1 MKRLLGILLMVGL
14 LYGLLVGSD
23 DKARSWT
30 NQQTIA
36 NRLGFYGVLTVG
48 VGVLIVAGGIDLSI
62 GSVIGLGAVCFG
74 LMLEKGHSP
83 LLAALLV
90 LGGAALIGL
99 FHGLL
104 VTKLGLQPFLVTL
117 CGLF

>member
-48 VGVLIVAGGIDLSI
+48 VGILIVSGGIDLSI
-62 GSVIGLGAVCFG
+62 GSVVGLGAVVLG
-74 LMLEKGHSP
+74 LLLEKGYSP
-83 LLAALLV
+83 FVAIPLV
-90 LGGAALIGL
+90 LAGSLLIGL
-99 FHGLL
+99 MHGLL
-104 VTKLGLQPFLVTL
+104 VTLLRLQPFLVTL